1 MQHLLESRKC
11 IHLKLPSDLH
21 ADLRVFALKKKISV
35 QAIFEEFAQQLVD
48 GNLQFEKC
56 VDNLCE
62 RKRKNLLKKL
72 STQDN
77 EEIYKYIATQGHDG
91 NE

>member
-35 QAIFEEFAQQLVD
+35 QAIFEELAQQLVD
-48 GNLQFEKC
+48 GNLHLEKC

-77 EEIYKYIATQGHDG
+77 EEIYKYIATQGHES